1 MSTTRRE
8 FLTGTATCRRSD
20 LLTEAQAREI
30 AESILA
36 MSGADDTSVSVLNS
50 WTGNTRSAVNRI
62 TTAGEVTN
70 TAVSVSARFGQR
82 QASVITNRLDA
93 EGLRAAVDAAE
104 AQARLFPENPE
115 LMPLLGPQQYAAS
128 AGFFD
133 STASLGPAKR
143 GQVAADAIAVAEE
156 HGDLAAAGFLTASA
170 SASAIANSAGM
181 FGYYRSTAV
190 DYQLTV
196 RTADGTG
203 SGWAGAAHRDWSAVD
218 TSDMHTRAVERALG
232 SRSPQSLDPG
242 DYPVVF
248 TAQAVSELVGLLS
261 RSLSAR
267 LADEGRSA
275 FSAEDGT
282 KVGQKLLD
290 ERFTLISDPVGLGA
304 SPYDGSGMPLQPE
317 IWFENGILRQLS
329 YDRFWAEQHGVRP
342 TGGAESLRM
351 SGGSASLARFVREGS
366 LRMSGGTASLDDL
379 VRGLDKGLLVTRLW
393 YIRSIDPRTILYT
406 GLTRD
411 GVFWV
416 ENGEVVRPVN
426 NFRWNDSPLTAF
438 ASIEE
443 LGRPERVTS
452 SRSVPTSSRE
462 VPPARLSSFQFSTVS
477 EAV

>member
-1 MSTTRRE
+1 MSTSRRE
-8 FLTGTATCRRSD
+8 FLTNTASGRRSD
-20 LLTEAQAREI
+20 LLSEAQARQI
-30 AESILA
+30 AEDILG
-36 MSGADDTSVSVLNS
+36 MSNADDTSVGVSSS

-70 TAVSVSARFGQR
+70 TSVSVSARFGQR
-82 QASVITNRLDA
+82 QASVSTNRLD
-93 EGLRAAVDAAE
+93 EDSLRAAVDAAE
-104 AQARLFPENPE
+104 AQARISPENPE
-115 LMPLLGPQQYAAS
+115 LMPLLGEQKYAAS

-133 STASLGPAKR
+133 STASLDPAKR
-143 GQVAADAIAVAEE
+143 GQVAADAIAAAAE
-156 HGDLAAAGFLTASA
+156 HGDLTAAGFITASA

-181 FGYYRSTAV
+181 FGFHRSTAV
-190 DYQLTV
+190 DYELTV

-203 SGWAGAAHRDWSAVD
+203 SGWAGTAHRDWSAID
-218 TSDMHTRAVERALG
+218 TRDQHARAVQRALG
-232 SRSPQSLDPG
+232 SRDPQSLEAG

-248 TAQAVSELVGLLS
+248 TSEAVSDLLGLLA

-267 LADEGRSA
+267 SADEGRSA
-275 FSAEDGT
+275 FSAEGGT

-290 ERFTLISDPVGLGA
+290 EKFTLVGDPVGLG
-304 SPYDGSGMPLQPE
+304 STPYDGAGMSLQAE
-317 IWFENGILRQLS
+317 TWFENGVLKQLS
-329 YDRFWAEQHGVRP
+329 YNRFWADKQGMRP
-342 TGGAESLRM
+342 TGGA
-351 SGGSASLARFVREGS
+351 GS
-366 LRMSGGTASLDDL
+366 LRMSGGTASLDEL
-379 VRGLDKGLLVTRLW
+379 VQGMERGLLVTRLW

-416 ENGEVVRPVN
+416 ENGQIVRPVN

-452 SRSVPTSSRE
+452 SRE

>member
-8 FLTGTATCRRSD
+8 FLTGTANGRRSD

-30 AESILA
+30 TEGILA
-36 MSGADDTSVSVLNS
+36 MSSADDTSVSVSNS

-70 TAVSVSARFGQR
+70 TSVSISARFGQR
-82 QASVITNRLDA
+82 QASVSTNRLDDDS
-93 EGLRAAVDAAE
+93 LRAAVDAAE
-104 AQARLFPENPE
+104 AQARLSPENPE
-115 LMPLLGPQQYAAS
+115 LMPLLGVQEYAAS
-128 AGFFD
+128 SGFFD

-143 GQVAADAIAVAEE
+143 GQVAAAAIAAAAE
-156 HGDLAAAGFLTASA
+156 HGDLTAAGFLTATA
-170 SASAIANSAGM
+170 SASAVANSAGM
-181 FGYYRSTAV
+181 FGYHRSTSV
-190 DYQLTV
+190 DYELTI

-203 SGWAGAAHRDWSAVD
+203 SGWAGTADRDWSAID
-218 TSDMHTRAVERALG
+218 TRDQHARAVERALG
-232 SRSPQSLDPG
+232 SRNPRSLDPG

-248 TAQAVSELVGLLS
+248 TAEAVSDLLGLLS

-267 LADEGRSA
+267 SADEGRSA

-290 ERFTLISDPVGLGA
+290 EKFTVVSDPVGLGSA
-304 SPYDGSGMPLQPE
+304 SYDGGGMPLQPE
-317 IWFENGILRQLS
+317 TWFEGGVLRQLS
-329 YDRFWAEQHGVRP
+329 YNRFWADKQGMRP
-342 TGGAESLRM
+342 TGGAD
-351 SGGSASLARFVREGS
+351 S
-366 LRMSGGTASLDDL
+366 LRMSGGTASLDEL
-379 VRGLDKGLLVTRLW
+379 VRGLDRGLLVTRLW

-416 ENGEVVRPVN
+416 ENGEIVRPVN

-443 LGRPERVTS
+443 LGRPQRV
-452 SRSVPTSSRE
+452 TSSRE

>member
-8 FLTGTATCRRSD
+8 FLTGTANGRRSD

-30 AESILA
+30 VEGILA
-36 MSGADDTSVSVLNS
+36 MSSADDTSVSVSNS

-70 TAVSVSARFGQR
+70 TSVSISARFGQR
-82 QASVITNRLDA
+82 QTSVSTNRLDDDS
-93 EGLRAAVDAAE
+93 LRAAVDTAE
-104 AQARLFPENPE
+104 AQARLSPENPE
-115 LMPLLGPQQYAAS
+115 LMPLLVAQEYAAS

-133 STASLGPAKR
+133 STASLDPAKR
-143 GQVAADAIAVAEE
+143 GQVAAAAIAAAAE
-156 HGDLAAAGFLTASA
+156 HGDLTAAGFLTATA
-170 SASAIANSAGM
+170 SASAVANSAGM
-181 FGYYRSTAV
+181 FGYHRSTSV
-190 DYQLTV
+190 DYELTI

-203 SGWAGAAHRDWSAVD
+203 SGWAGTADRDWSAINTRD
-218 TSDMHTRAVERALG
+218 QHARAVERALG
-232 SRSPQSLDPG
+232 SRNPRSLDPG

-248 TAQAVSELVGLLS
+248 TSEAVSDLLGLLS

-267 LADEGRSA
+267 SADEGRSA
-275 FSAEDGT
+275 FSAKDGT

-290 ERFTLISDPVGLGA
+290 EKFTLVSDPAGLGSA
-304 SPYDGSGMPLQPE
+304 PYDSGGMPLQPE
-317 IWFENGILRQLS
+317 TWFEGGVLRQLS
-329 YDRFWAEQHGVRP
+329 YDRFWADKQGMRP
-342 TGGAESLRM
+342 TGGA
-351 SGGSASLARFVREGS
+351 GS
-366 LRMSGGTASLDDL
+366 LRMSGGTASLDEL
-379 VRGLDKGLLVTRLW
+379 VRGLDRGLLVTRLW

-416 ENGEVVRPVN
+416 ENGEIVRPVN

-443 LGRPERVTS
+443 LGRPQRV
-452 SRSVPTSSRE
+452 TSSRE

>member
-1 MSTTRRE
+1 MSKTRRE
-8 FLTGTATCRRSD
+8 FLTGTASGRRSD

-30 AESILA
+30 AEGILA
-36 MSGADDTSVSVLNS
+36 MSNADDTSVSVSDS

-70 TAVSVSARFGQR
+70 TSVSISARFGQR
-82 QASVITNRLDA
+82 QASVSTNRLDNDS
-93 EGLRAAVDAAE
+93 LQAAVEAAE
-104 AQARLFPENPE
+104 AQARLSPENPE
-115 LMPLLGPQQYAAS
+115 LMPLLGAQEYAAS

-143 GQVAADAIAVAEE
+143 GQVAADAIAAAAE
-156 HGDLAAAGFLTASA
+156 HGDLVAAGFLTATA
-170 SASAIANSAGM
+170 RASAIANSAGM
-181 FGYYRSTAV
+181 FGYHRSTAV
-190 DYQLTV
+190 DYELTI
-196 RTADGTG
+196 RTTDGTG
-203 SGWAGAAHRDWSAVD
+203 SGWAGTAHRDWSAVD
-218 TSDMHTRAVERALG
+218 TSDIHSRAVERALG

-248 TAQAVSELVGLLS
+248 TAEAVSELVGLLS

-267 LADEGRSA
+267 SADEGRSA

-290 ERFTLISDPVGLGA
+290 EKFTLISNPAGLGS

-317 IWFENGILRQLS
+317 TWFEGGVLRQLS
-329 YDRFWAEQHGVRP
+329 YDRFWADKQGVRP
-342 TGGAESLRM
+342 TGGA
-351 SGGSASLARFVREGS
+351 GS
-366 LRMSGGTASLDDL
+366 LRMSGGTASLDEL
-379 VRGLDKGLLVTRLW
+379 VRGLDNGLLVTRLW

-416 ENGEVVRPVN
+416 ENGEIVRPVN

-452 SRSVPTSSRE
+452 SRE
-462 VPPARLSSFQFSTVS
+462 VPSARLSSFQFSTVS

>member
-1 MSTTRRE
+1 M
-8 FLTGTATCRRSD
+8 TGTANGRRSD
-20 LLTEAQAREI
+20 LLSEAQARQI
-30 AESILA
+30 AENILA
-36 MSGADDTSVSVLNS
+36 MSSADDTSVSVSNS

-70 TAVSVSARFGQR
+70 TSVSVSARFGQR
-82 QASVITNRLDA
+82 QASVSTNRLDA
-93 EGLRAAVDAAE
+93 DSLRAAVNAAE
-104 AQARLFPENPE
+104 AQARLSPENPE
-115 LMPLLGPQQYAAS
+115 LMPLLGEQKYANS
-128 AGFFD
+128 AGFYD
-133 STASLGPAKR
+133 STASLDPAKR
-143 GQVAADAIAVAEE
+143 GQVAAAAIAAAAE
-156 HGDLAAAGFLTASA
+156 HGDLMAAGFLTATA

-181 FGYYRSTAV
+181 FGYHRSTAV
-190 DYQLTV
+190 DYELTV

-203 SGWAGAAHRDWSAVD
+203 SGWAGTAHRDWSAID
-218 TSDMHTRAVERALG
+218 TRSMHARAVERALG

-242 DYPVVF
+242 EYPVVF
-248 TAQAVSELVGLLS
+248 TAEAVSELVGLLP

-275 FSAEDGT
+275 FSAEGGT

-290 ERFTLISDPVGLGA
+290 EKFTLVSDPTGLGS
-304 SPYDGSGMPLQPE
+304 SPYDGSGMPLQGE
-317 IWFENGILRQLS
+317 TWFENGVLKKLS
-329 YDRFWAEQHGVRP
+329 YGRFWADKQGVRP
-342 TGGAESLRM
+342 TGGA
-351 SGGSASLARFVREGS
+351 GS
-366 LRMSGGTASLDDL
+366 LRMSGGIASLDEL
-379 VRGLDKGLLVTRLW
+379 VRRLDKGLLVTRLW
-393 YIRSIDPRTILYT
+393 YIRSTDPRTILYT

-416 ENGEVVRPVN
+416 ENGEIVRPVN

-452 SRSVPTSSRE
+452 SRE